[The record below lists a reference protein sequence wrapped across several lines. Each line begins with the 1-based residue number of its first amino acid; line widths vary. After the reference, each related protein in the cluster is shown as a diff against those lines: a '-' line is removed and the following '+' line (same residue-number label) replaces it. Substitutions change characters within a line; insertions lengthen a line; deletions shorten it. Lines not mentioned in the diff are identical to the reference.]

1 MPYLCTQIDRE
12 SRKQQRDRDAWAD
25 SLRDDVW
32 KKRVWREMHT
42 KDAKRMRCTIRG
54 FSVPLGALVRKHR
67 GGIRV
72 NQETLSQ
79 LRAGPTLSSAHPGKS
94 FSSDSAHKQRKP
106 FLPRDGR
113 WINCIMLS
121 QGLLFQVCR
130 GEKKRNERQCIC
142 SQLWV
147 FSSEAGYQLTWKEDL
162 SVSKHS
168 I

>member
-1 MPYLCTQIDRE
+1 MHTNRHQESSRETELPGPIHSGTTCGKRGCGEKCTQ
-12 SRKQQRDRDAWAD
+12 K
-25 SLRDDVW
+25 
-32 KKRVWREMHT
+32 T
-42 KDAKRMRCTIRG
+42 RG
-54 FSVPLGALVRKHR
+54 GWGAPLGALVRRHR
-67 GGIRV
+67 GGIGV

-121 QGLLFQVCR
+121 QELLFQVYR

-147 FSSEAGYQLTWKEDL
+147 FSSEAG
-162 SVSKHS
+162 VSKHS
-168 I
+168 IYAILPV